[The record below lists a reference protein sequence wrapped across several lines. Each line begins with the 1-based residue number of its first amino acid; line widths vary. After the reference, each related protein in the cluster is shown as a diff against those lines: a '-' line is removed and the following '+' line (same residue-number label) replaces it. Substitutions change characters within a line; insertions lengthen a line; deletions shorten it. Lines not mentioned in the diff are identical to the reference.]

1 VVIDGIEILNRME
14 RAVERV
20 RERLLRVTSLLNA
33 AGIDYAV
40 AGGHAVAAWVSTV
53 DEAAVRNTRDVDIV
67 VRERDIERMRTVLEP
82 EGYRYRHVAGLD
94 MFLDPEGTKAR
105 EAVHL
110 VLAHHRTEAG
120 FELPGVEDAVQFGA
134 YKILTLEALVRSK
147 LIANRRKDQVHLLD
161 MVSLGLIDET
171 WPARFEPELGARLQA
186 LLDDPNG

>member
-1 VVIDGIEILNRME
+1 MRAAILRKVIDGIEILKRME

-53 DEAAVRNTRDVDIV
+53 DEAAVRNTRDVGLV
-67 VRERDIERMRTVLEP
+67 VRERDIERMRAVLEP

-105 EAVHL
+105 EAVYL
-110 VLAHHRTEAG
+110 VLPTIGRRRDSNFRASRTPCNSVPTR
-120 FELPGVEDAVQFGA
+120 FSPWKRWSD
-134 YKILTLEALVRSK
+134 RS
-147 LIANRRKDQVHLLD
+147 
-161 MVSLGLIDET
+161 
-171 WPARFEPELGARLQA
+171 
-186 LLDDPNG
+186 